1 MSPLSLSLVLLLCT
15 LCVLFRFT
23 LSQSAEILELAGNA
37 YNADDVKRAATVL
50 PCDIQAALRC
60 DEELDRLCTRLNIS
74 NIDYIPVFQLT
85 SGVDGKV
92 TELKLSTLMTYW
104 HSDNTSR
111 SSAFSFLSNL
121 NCSSTELNVII
132 PNVSSAAIKVVYDWH
147 FGIGGCNFGMSINF
161 DTGTSINT
169 FVPSILFKSTDRYGK
184 IISDTKKL
192 EQLEQWKIA
201 TAADPTLY
209 AHVLMA
215 CDFLGCDKMSNEL
228 FQSFEDSG
236 IDPIVTIRSCFQ
248 IIPNFA
254 SMLLY
259 RGLCVPSEQHA
270 FDFLTNLT
278 TKNVQELTYW

>member
-1 MSPLSLSLVLLLCT
+1 M
-15 LCVLFRFT
+15 
-23 LSQSAEILELAGNA
+23 
-37 YNADDVKRAATVL
+37 
-50 PCDIQAALRC
+50 
-60 DEELDRLCTRLNIS
+60 
-74 NIDYIPVFQLT
+74 FQLT

-278 TKNVQELTYW
+278 TKSVQELTYW